1 MRLPVLSLQVCHWS
15 NRTVYICA
23 SSFMSSQCLC
33 FLCLFN
39 RQLARCDWLRD
50 TNSSTEV
57 KGYLLCFC
65 SPTFKFS
72 GRKALVIR
80 LNLSDLPNRK
90 IDNIKNI
97 WCTGRFDIDVTNEPN
112 LDENL
117 AFPVDQMDCLI
128 TENIRC
134 DMCELAVKL
143 ADTRTDKSSAE
154 SLPLRFDKAASYFLW
169 YLLWE
174 KLFLFPF
181 VKSSIL
187 ENCLRKF
194 IKYMSF
200 PKMPNFPRQNKLI
213 DSVYHRFKT
222 NIYIN

>member
-15 NRTVYICA
+15 NRTV
-23 SSFMSSQCLC
+23 FFFFFCLC

-39 RQLARCDWLRD
+39 RQLARCDWIRD
-50 TNSSTEV
+50 TNSSTAV

-90 IDNIKNI
+90 IGNIKNK
-97 WCTGRFDIDVTNEPN
+97 WCTGRFEIDVTNEPD

-117 AFPVDQMDCLI
+117 AFPVDQKDCLI

-143 ADTRTDKSSAE
+143 ADTRTDKYSAE
-154 SLPLRFDKAASYFLW
+154 SLPLRFDKAVSYFL
-169 YLLWE
+169 
-174 KLFLFPF
+174 
-181 VKSSIL
+181 
-187 ENCLRKF
+187 
-194 IKYMSF
+194 
-200 PKMPNFPRQNKLI
+200 
-213 DSVYHRFKT
+213 
-222 NIYIN
+222 